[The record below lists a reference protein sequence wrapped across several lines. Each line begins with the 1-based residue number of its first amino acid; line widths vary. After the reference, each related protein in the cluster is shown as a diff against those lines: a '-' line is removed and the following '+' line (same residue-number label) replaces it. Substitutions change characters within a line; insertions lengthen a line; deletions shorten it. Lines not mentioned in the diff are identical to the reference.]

1 MVSRKASTP
10 MFVVAFLVATA
21 TSCRAQAALPHSQ
34 PSVDETQKSAEAVIA
49 VDHHWG
55 AAETGGDTPYIAR
68 LLLPDY
74 RSVGPVGVVH
84 DRAALLAHTT
94 GNMDPRT
101 RDAAR
106 LAADEYRRTHPT
118 QTSVALVDDTAVLT
132 FYSPAL
138 GLDKGVRS
146 SDVFVYRDGHWH
158 ALYSQHS
165 ALQ

>member
-1 MVSRKASTP
+1 MVSKAHTSI
-10 MFVVAFLVATA
+10 FLVALFVASA
-21 TSCRAQAALPHSQ
+21 TSCRAQAALPIPQ

-55 AAETGGDTPYIAR
+55 DAETGGDTAYIAR

-84 DRAALLAHTT
+84 DRAALLAHTSR
-94 GNMDPRT
+94 NIDPRT
-101 RDAAR
+101 RDEAR
-106 LAADEYRRTHPT
+106 VAADEYRRAHPT
-118 QTSVALVDDTAVLT
+118 QSSVVLVDDTAVLT
-132 FYSPAL
+132 FYAPAL